1 MNRNDFDYT
10 INFLDMVEEWVDAEI
25 MFIKEDISN
34 EPNNKEHL
42 QRDLYKLN
50 NLTDEDKMLIA
61 KKVMDDI
68 TLENDNIND
77 EINDNI
83 HYYIY
88 HNTQQ
93 DEMLNTFVGL
103 LKESK

>member
-10 INFLDMVEEWVDAEI
+10 INFLDMVDEWGEEEI
-25 MFIKEDISN
+25 RIIEEEIANGSAYEGEDKEL
-34 EPNNKEHL
+34 ELVK
-42 QRDLYKLN
+42 
-50 NLTDEDKMLIA
+50 NLTDEDKIVIA
-61 KKVMDDI
+61 KRVMDDM
-68 TLENDNIND
+68 LLKNDSINE

-93 DEMLNTFVGL
+93 DEMLKTFVGL
-103 LKESK
+103 LKESE